1 MTLKEHIDNI
11 GAAFATSGANN
22 NEILFEQLRLLSLGW
37 DELLYADNP
46 TEGIRDSKNLEPYK
60 TLHSLDGKLSTHYGK
75 RAETAV
81 DAFLDDYGTLMVT
94 KREDYRELA
103 NGLLNAAARN
113 SGHGFDHFQPSEL
126 SELVFHLSG
135 YQKGMTVYN
144 PYAGVGSYA
153 GVFSADDNYFGE
165 EFDPAIWGIGVLRCH
180 INGYYSNN
188 YVCGD
193 SLNPQWKRSFDIVV
207 STPPVG
213 ATGLH
218 EESFCARLVA
228 DAPSLLNSGGTMVF
242 VTNGSFLFSIRGQ
255 SIAKSGLVD
264 MVITLPRNVFYW
276 TSYPPVIVRLKAG
289 RDASKPIQMVDGSS
303 FCTASGRM
311 LNIIN
316 IQELLRAIT
325 DSDPQYTSFVSSK
338 ELEDNHYRLTP
349 QLYIKK
355 EEAGAEGKKMV
366 PLQELGSLLKPYRTK
381 ERTPLIIRLGNLSGN
396 PLNLSITPG
405 ELEEDDHGSYGTLPK
420 DALLIGGNPSHPRFG
435 YLKSIPEKTVGIS
448 SFLYAFI
455 PDTNLVSAQYI
466 AVVLAEKGIDGAGSS
481 VVRITLDDLALT
493 RIPLITKSEQELVIK
508 AYAQKHGS
516 QGTKTFR
523 QKARVAMVGN
533 PPVPD
538 AADTYLEKRFVSEKI
553 KDVTNWLK
561 ASGNRNKIDAIIV
574 NQTNAISN
582 QDLFVLCNDGTP
594 VYILSQDIQGLEIF
608 FGNYADQYLPGHCF
622 ANGSEN
628 DLYSALFLFCDEQN
642 SPEGKIRE
650 VYDRQLNAAEDLDRK
665 FQFDHFCLRDKLEEI
680 LLNKDSG
687 KDYVNELRKIRDN
700 CLLTPLIKFGYLP
713 RNNRRDFA
721 FGAVVDLLA
730 DRIHK
735 NGTILLK
742 TVVPRHQ
749 ASLLRAITPF
759 LNEGSHVTTPDDKD
773 TQLVAIQ
780 IIMSF
785 ICLLSGLKSQ
795 GYFDG
800 IATEETKKEYVGHI
814 EDFQFKNGQYI
825 VQCLSEDSDY
835 LFAGNVHLDKNRCR
849 EINIKVGNVVDIP
862 SAIPEGDPKI
872 TDQAKVIFYSKF
884 FDKVQ

>member
-11 GAAFATSGANN
+11 GAAFAASGANN
-22 NEILFEQLRLLSLGW
+22 NEILFEQLRLLSLGC

-60 TLHSLDGKLSTHYGK
+60 TLHSLDGKLSMHYGQ
-75 RAETAV
+75 RAEAAV
-81 DAFLDDYGTLMVT
+81 DAFLDDWGTLMST

-113 SGHGFDHFQPSEL
+113 SGHGFDHFQPAEL

-153 GVFSADDNYFGE
+153 GVFSANDNYFGE

-180 INGYYSNN
+180 INGYSSTN

-213 ATGLH
+213 AIGLH
-218 EESFCARLVA
+218 EESFSARLVK
-228 DAPSLLNSGGTMVF
+228 DAPALLNSGGTMVL
-242 VTNGSFLFSIRGQ
+242 VTNGSFLFSIRGE
-255 SIAKSGLVD
+255 SVAKCGLVD
-264 MVITLPRNVFYW
+264 MIITLPRNIFYW

-289 RDASKPIQMVDGSS
+289 RDKAQPIKMVDGSS
-303 FCTASGRM
+303 FCTATGRM

-316 IQELLRAIT
+316 IQELLGAINGS
-325 DSDPQYTSFVSSK
+325 DSRYTSLVSIK
-338 ELEDNHYRLTP
+338 ELEDNHYRLNP
-349 QLYIKK
+349 QLYIKI
-355 EEAGAEGKKMV
+355 EEESAGGKKMV
-366 PLQELGSLLKPYRTK
+366 PLQELGSLVKPSRTK
-381 ERTPLIIRLGNLSGN
+381 ERTPLIIRLGNLSED
-396 PLNLSITPG
+396 PLNLHTTP
-405 ELEEDDHGSYGTLPK
+405 EEPEEDDHGSYGTLPE
-420 DALLIGGNPSHPRFG
+420 DVLLIGGNPSHPKFG
-435 YLKSIPEKTVGIS
+435 YLKSIPEKTIGIS
-448 SFLYAFI
+448 SVLYAFI
-455 PDTNLVSAQYI
+455 PDNNLVSAQYI
-466 AVVLAEKGIDGAGSS
+466 AVVLAENGIYSAGSS
-481 VVRITLDDLALT
+481 VIRITLDDLALT
-493 RIPLITKSEQELVIK
+493 RIPLITKSEQKQVIS
-508 AYAQKHGS
+508 AYAQRHGNP
-516 QGTKTFR
+516 GAKAYR
-523 QKARVAMVGN
+523 QKARVGIIGN
-533 PPVPD
+533 PPIPNEANTNLD
-538 AADTYLEKRFVSEKI
+538 KRFVFNKI
-553 KDVTNWLK
+553 KDVINWLK
-561 ASGNRNKIDAIIV
+561 APGNRNKIDALIV
-574 NQTNAISN
+574 NQTSAISN
-582 QDLFVLCNDGTP
+582 QDLIFLCSEGIP
-594 VYILSQDIQGLEIF
+594 VFILSQDIQGLENA
-608 FGNYADQYLPGHCF
+608 FGNYADQYLPGRCF
-622 ANGSEN
+622 ANGAEN
-628 DLYSALFLFCDEQN
+628 DLFSALFLFCDDQN

-650 VYDRQLNAAEDLDRK
+650 VYARQLYAAEDLDEK

-680 LLNKDSG
+680 LLNKESG

-713 RNNRRDFA
+713 RNKRDFT

-730 DRIHK
+730 DRVHK

-773 TQLVAIQ
+773 TQLIAIQ

-825 VQCLSEDSDY
+825 VQSLGGDSDY

-849 EINIKVGNVVDIP
+849 EINLKVGDVVDIP